1 MRLGGGRREKGECVV
16 IYGEGEHGERG
27 NADKETAPLK
37 QATYLLQKA
46 TQIHKSWGQEMY

>member
-16 IYGEGEHGERG
+16 IYGEGEHGETG
-27 NADKETAPLK
+27 NADKEAAPLK